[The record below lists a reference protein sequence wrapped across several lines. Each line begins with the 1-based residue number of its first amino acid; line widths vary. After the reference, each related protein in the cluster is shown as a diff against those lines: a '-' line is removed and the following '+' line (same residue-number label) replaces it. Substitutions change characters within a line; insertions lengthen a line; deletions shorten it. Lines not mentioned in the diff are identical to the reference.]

1 MTDPGM
7 TTITE
12 GLQVYYAAPTG
23 AGAAPGIVVLMEA
36 FGLTPHIRRVCDR
49 FAAAGFA
56 ALAPDL
62 YHGRQFSYD
71 ALDQAMAAVRAL
83 RDDQVM
89 EQIDS
94 SLDWLELQPGV
105 APAQLGVMG
114 FCMGGRLAFL
124 AACRHAARLSASV
137 VYYGGG
143 ICPEG
148 DKDRHGR
155 IAPAGEAAALA
166 APLLLI
172 YGGKDGSIPVA
183 EHGRLAQRLGELDKR
198 YVLSL
203 HPGAGHGFC
212 CEDRG
217 SYAPKATEA
226 AHAEAIDF
234 LKRSFADRSKS

>member
-7 TTITE
+7 IPITE
-12 GLQVYYAAPTG
+12 TLQGYYAAPPQ

-56 ALAPDL
+56 ALAPDI
-62 YHGRQFSYD
+62 YDGKQFSYD
-71 ALDQAMAAVRAL
+71 KLDEAMGTLKAL

-89 EQIDS
+89 AEIGASFDYMAG
-94 SLDWLELQPGV
+94 QPGV
-105 APAQLGVMG
+105 APAQLGVVG

-124 AACRHAARLSASV
+124 AACRHAARVRASV
-137 VYYGGG
+137 AYYGGA
-143 ICPEG
+143 IFPEG
-148 DKDRHGR
+148 EKDRFGR
-155 IAPAGEAAALA
+155 TPPIGEAAALA

-172 YGGKDGSIPVA
+172 YGGKDGGITPA
-183 EHGRLAQRLGELDKR
+183 EHARITQRLGELDKR
-198 YVLSL
+198 YALSL

-212 CEDRG
+212 CEDRP
-217 SYAPKATEA
+217 SYAPKATED

-234 LKRSFADRSKS
+234 LKRSFAA